1 MIARIGVRAVLLIA
15 VVATIGCDRV
25 TKHVARAALAGEPGR
40 SYLANTIRLEYVENA
55 GGFLS
60 LGASLPSSAR
70 TALFTLGT
78 GVMLLTLVGAAV
90 RFRWRGWLLI
100 GTSLVLAGGASN
112 WVDRLVRGSVV
123 DFLTSGWAHYEQ
135 ASSMWQTWRSC
146 LASPFCCSLKDAG
159 ATMCEPPVTAR
170 DKPPNRCCTR
180 RRAPLARRPV
190 PSPAASFGAGEHQ
203 CVRRTIREAKQA
215 NRAEAD
221 GDRTR

>member
-25 TKHVARAALAGEPGR
+25 TKHIARAALAGEPGR
-40 SYLANTIRLEYVENA
+40 SYLADTIRLEYVENA

-78 GVMLLTLVGAAV
+78 GAMLFTLAGAAV

-100 GTSLVLAGGASN
+100 GTSLVVAGGASN

-123 DFLTSGWAHYEQ
+123 DFLNIGVGPLRTGIFNVADMGIMLGV
-135 ASSMWQTWRSC
+135 AVLL
-146 LASPFCCSLKDAG
+146 LAQ
-159 ATMCEPPVTAR
+159 
-170 DKPPNRCCTR
+170 R
-180 RRAPLARRPV
+180 RR
-190 PSPAASFGAGEHQ
+190 SDD
-203 CVRRTIREAKQA
+203 VRTT
-215 NRAEAD
+215 
-221 GDRTR
+221 GDSSGQTA